1 MDSQQTLRQLK
12 AVLDDPK
19 IVFKPYDSRRYRE
32 SATWEEYFKNEYPRH
47 SERIS
52 DCAKFGRTS
61 PMNTY
66 YDGNKSFYIS
76 LPISA
81 YNPAM
86 HAELKKK
93 VSEDAKAT
101 LEKLEK
107 YSRMDGFKDTF
118 RNVGTDISRLA
129 LYGVGAASALMP
141 DVGYFGI
148 LFGAMIELFGVSIC
162 ESSTLQF
169 DSRKKRIMENLK
181 TLPDNIKIHYE
192 TDEFYV
198 KP

>member
-1 MDSQQTLRQLK
+1 MDSQQFLGQLK
-12 AVLDDPK
+12 SVLDDPN
-19 IVFKPYDSRRYRE
+19 IVVEPYDSRRYRE
-32 SATWEEYFKNEYPRH
+32 STTWEEYFKNEYSQG

-66 YDGNKSFYIS
+66 YDENKSFYIS
-76 LPISA
+76 LPITA

-118 RNVGTDISRLA
+118 RNAGTDISRLA
-129 LYGVGAASALMP
+129 FYGLGAAAALTP
-141 DVGYFGI
+141 GVGYFGI
-148 LFGAMIELFGVSIC
+148 LVGAAIELFGVSLC
-162 ESSTLQF
+162 ERSTLQF
-169 DSRKKRIMENLK
+169 NGRKKRIMENLK
-181 TLPDNIKIHYE
+181 TLPDNIEIHYE